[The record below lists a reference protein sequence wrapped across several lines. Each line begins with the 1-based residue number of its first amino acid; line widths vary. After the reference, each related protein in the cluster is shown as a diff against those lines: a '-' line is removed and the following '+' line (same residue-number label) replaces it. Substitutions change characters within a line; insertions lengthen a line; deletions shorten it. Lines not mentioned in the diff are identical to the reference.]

1 MAHDRAG
8 RMTMAAQP
16 KPGSRLQAAD
26 VRILDAAVR
35 LFARHGYDAVSTARI
50 GQEAGISQSVV
61 HYHFET
67 KEKLWRAAMLHLFR
81 QIGIAG
87 RTTVA
92 DVKDLDPVSRLKVAV
107 RRFIRLSARHPEL
120 GMLIMREGAEGGE
133 RLDWLVRHALRDN
146 YAIYVGMIETA
157 QRAGALKAYPPFHLT
172 ILIHA
177 ASSMLFNLQPLV
189 EAVQERPLAEFD
201 LDSVADMI
209 IDTLFH
215 GLTTSSPPPE
225 AP

>member
-1 MAHDRAG
+1 
-8 RMTMAAQP
+8 
-16 KPGSRLQAAD
+16 
-26 VRILDAAVR
+26 
-35 LFARHGYDAVSTARI
+35 
-50 GQEAGISQSVV
+50 
-61 HYHFET
+61 
-67 KEKLWRAAMLHLFR
+67 
-81 QIGIAG
+81 
-87 RTTVA
+87 
-92 DVKDLDPVSRLKVAV
+92 
-107 RRFIRLSARHPEL
+107 
-120 GMLIMREGAEGGE
+120 
-133 RLDWLVRHALRDN
+133 VRHALADN

-157 QRAGALKAYPPFHLT
+157 QRAGALKAYPAFHLT

-215 GLTTSSPPPE
+215 GLTTRTPPLE